1 MRLIKTLSNDR
12 QREQRIKEEN
22 GGIDVVIQ
30 FLNFWLILRMLRK
43 VQVEG

>member
-30 FLNFWLILRMLRK
+30 FLNFWLIIWMLRK
-43 VQVEG
+43 VQV